1 MKNVDVEGTVDQK
14 SEDKKIGLQGTV
26 EQDYNEKL
34 DLGCYKKMGFEQM
47 VDQDWTKKQN
57 LNERQI
63 RNLRTK
69 RQGWRE
75 RQNRI
80 IMKKL
85 DLGCY
90 KKMGFEQ
97 TVDQDLTKEQN
108 LNKRQNRIRQKDG
121 Y

>member
-1 MKNVDVEGTVDQK
+1 M
-14 SEDKKIGLQGTV
+14 V
-26 EQDYNEKL
+26 EQDYNE
-34 DLGCYKKMGFEQM
+34 
-47 VDQDWTKKQN
+47 
-57 LNERQI
+57 
-63 RNLRTK
+63 
-69 RQGWRE
+69 
-75 RQNRI
+75 
-80 IMKKL
+80 KL